1 MLEAACIFLMIAQP
15 LIMGY
20 VAQKHFQQIGVRS
33 GLFIFWT
40 IVAAILSWTIG
51 LQIEKAVRNPYIRRS
66 DLEQIATVL
75 IAIGVSSAIVLV
87 ILTILRKK
95 QV

>member
-1 MLEAACIFLMIAQP
+1 MLEAASIVLMIAQP

-20 VAQKHFQQIGVRS
+20 VAQKYLIGARS
-33 GLFIFWT
+33 GIFIFWT

-51 LQIEKAVRNPYIRRS
+51 LQIEKAVRTPYIRRT